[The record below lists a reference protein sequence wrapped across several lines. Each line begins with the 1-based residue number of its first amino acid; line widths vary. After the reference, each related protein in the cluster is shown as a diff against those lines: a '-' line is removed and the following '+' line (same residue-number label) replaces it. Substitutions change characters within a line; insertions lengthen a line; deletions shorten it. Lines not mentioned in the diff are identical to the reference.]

1 MAHNPQKPQTKKKET
16 TVRWTKNADNRLS
29 KIEKQLELIEQKLE
43 KLINKRLTETESVSS
58 SKVVYSLRKKS

>member
-1 MAHNPQKPQTKKKET
+1 MAHNPQKPLTKKKAT
-16 TVRWTKNADNRLS
+16 TVRWTKDADNRLS
-29 KIEKQLELIEQKLE
+29 KIEKQLEIIEQKLE